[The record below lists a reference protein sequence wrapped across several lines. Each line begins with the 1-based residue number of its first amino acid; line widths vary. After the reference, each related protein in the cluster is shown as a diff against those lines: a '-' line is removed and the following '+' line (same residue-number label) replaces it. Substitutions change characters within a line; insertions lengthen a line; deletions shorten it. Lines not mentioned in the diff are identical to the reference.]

1 MCFSGWQYFV
11 ILSHTDASRGMCPE
25 STGRGQQK
33 LYVWYF
39 SWTLPYD
46 LLSFTNFN
54 LYPFPVINHNHEYNN
69 CQWVLWVFF
78 MNYQTWRWFW
88 GPSELGVAIRCKDYS
103 LYFSVGLKL
112 YALPQRWK
120 ENLIDILRKNPVAF
134 DLFPQISQ
142 QPPNTFFIY
151 SSSFSSLY
159 HSPMCALFS
168 PKKCLF
174 LMQVIFP
181 ISLYFW
187 ILHIHYGIS
196 LSY

>member
-1 MCFSGWQYFV
+1 MPAEGCVLSPQGEDNKSSMCGTSPGFYHITSPLPILIC
-11 ILSHTDASRGMCPE
+11 ILS
-25 STGRGQQK
+25 
-33 LYVWYF
+33 
-39 SWTLPYD
+39 
-46 LLSFTNFN
+46 
-54 LYPFPVINHNHEYNN
+54 PVINRNHEYNN

-112 YALPQRWK
+112 YALPQQWK
-120 ENLIDILRKNPVAF
+120 ENLKDILRKNPVAF
-134 DLFPQISQ
+134 DHFPQISQ
-142 QPPNTFFIY
+142 QPHNTFFIY

-187 ILHIHYGIS
+187 ILHIHHGIS